1 METGY
6 LTIQVLTGDNSLPV
20 GDAQVIIKNSE
31 GKTFYKTYTNLNG
44 NTDYVPLFA
53 PNKIYS
59 MNPNYPY
66 PAYSTYDVSIYADG
80 FYNKHIHGVQILDTQ
95 ITILPVS
102 LHPLQA
108 EIPITNRELPK
119 EDDIY
124 IPPNNLLIP
133 SEILQIG
140 SSNVNTLSIA
150 MVDED
155 IYIPPNSLLIP
166 TENLQIGLNESIALR
181 TVIIPDYI
189 TVHLGIPTNVE
200 ARNVRVAFSDYI
212 KNVAS
217 HEIYSTWP
225 YNALV
230 ANIHV
235 IVTFAINRVYSE
247 WYRSRGFNFDI
258 TNSTAFDQMYV
269 DGGQIFQNI
278 SEIVDN
284 IFNIYARRIGFK
296 NPFFTQYCNGTTVT
310 CNGLSQWGTVSLANQ
325 GLDSLQILRYYYP
338 DDLEL
343 VASDNITGI
352 TESFPGYELSIG
364 SQGEPV
370 LRMQNYLNR
379 IRANFPLIPVIF
391 APNGYFDTETQTAVR
406 TFQNTFHL
414 TADGIIGRATWNKI
428 SFTYVGV
435 IRLGELDSEGIR
447 IGIGINPPDVVL
459 SLGSTGS
466 DVIELQFIID
476 YTSPFYPTI
485 PTVIKDGIFGSHTQN
500 AVIEFQKTFGLVD
513 DGVVGVSTW
522 NKLYE
527 VFRGINQNAPIPSV
541 ILSPPTGVAP
551 YPGVPLSLGS
561 VGPNVRLMES
571 YLNTIRIVYTSIPFT
586 IVNGIF
592 DEGTRISVVAF
603 QQEFLLTPDGVIGPI
618 TWNKIIEQ
626 YLLVTGQMSVSLQY
640 PGTPLEVGSTGSN
653 VSLMQGFLSELR
665 VPYPSLPPVTVDGI
679 FSTQTEAAVTVFQRL
694 LNLTPNGIIGPAT
707 WYAII
712 NERNARV

>member
-20 GDAQVIIKNSE
+20 GNAQVIIKNSE
-31 GKTFYKTYTNLNG
+31 GITFYTTYTNLNG
-44 NTDYVPLFA
+44 NTDYIPLFA
-53 PNKIYS
+53 PDKMYS
-59 MNPNYPY
+59 MNPNYSY
-66 PAYSTYDVSIYADG
+66 PAYSTYDVSIYAAG
-80 FYNKHIHGVQILDTQ
+80 FYTKHIHGVQILDTE
-95 ITILPVS
+95 IAILPVT
-102 LHPLQA
+102 LQPLQA
-108 EIPITNRELPK
+108 ELPITNQALPK
-119 EDDIY
+119 EEDIH
-124 IPPNNLLIP
+124 IPLTILPASLLP
-133 SEILQIG
+133 LQTEPPI
-140 SSNVNTLSIA
+140 TDQELPEE
-150 MVDED
+150 ED

-166 TENLQIGLNESIALR
+166 TENQQIGSNEPIALR

-189 TVHLGIPTNVE
+189 TVHLGLPTNAE
-200 ARNVRVAFSDYI
+200 ARNVRVGFSDYI

-225 YNALV
+225 YNSLV

-235 IVTFAINRVYSE
+235 IVTFAINRVYTE

-258 TNSTAFDQMYV
+258 TNSTAYDQMYV

-284 IFNIYARRIGFK
+284 IFNVYARRIGFK

-325 GLDSLQILRYYYP
+325 GLDPLQILRYYYP

-352 TESFPGYELSIG
+352 TESYPGYDLSIG
-364 SQGEPV
+364 SRGEPV

-379 IRANFPLIPVIF
+379 IRVNFPLIPVIF
-391 APNGYFDTETQTAVR
+391 VPNGYFDTETQIAVS
-406 TFQNTFHL
+406 TFQSTFHL

-459 SLGSTGS
+459 SEGSTGS

-476 YTSPFYPTI
+476 YVSPFYPTI
-485 PTVIKDGIFGSHTQN
+485 PTVIKDGVFGPITKN

-522 NKLYE
+522 NMLYE
-527 VFRGINQNAPIPSV
+527 VIRGIKQNAPIPSV
-541 ILSPPTGVAP
+541 ELVPPTGAAP
-551 YPGVPLSLGS
+551 YPGIPLSFGS

-586 IVNGIF
+586 IVNGVF
-592 DEGTRISVVAF
+592 DESTRISVVAF
-603 QQEFLLTPDGVIGPI
+603 QQEFVLTPDGVIGPI
-618 TWNKIIEQ
+618 TWNKIVEQ
-626 YLLVTGQMSVSLQY
+626 YLLVTGQMSVSLQF

-665 VPYPSLPPVTVDGI
+665 KPYPSLPPVTVDGV
-679 FSTQTEAAVTVFQRL
+679 FSTQTEAAVIAFQRL

-712 NERNARV
+712 TERNARV